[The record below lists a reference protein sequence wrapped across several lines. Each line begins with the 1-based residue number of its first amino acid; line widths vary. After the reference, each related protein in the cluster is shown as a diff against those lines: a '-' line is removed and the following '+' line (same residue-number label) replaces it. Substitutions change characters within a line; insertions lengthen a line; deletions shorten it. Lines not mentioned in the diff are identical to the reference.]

1 MIPRIKMKTSIKM
14 ENQGKSSEEQDL
26 SNDSGFDSR
35 NQYSGSGDFSPD
47 ELEGPYKEEDGES
60 SESGNNVETD
70 FPNELDQDDSGHSKS
85 DIDPEFNG
93 Q

>member
-1 MIPRIKMKTSIKM
+1 MKTSINM
-14 ENQGKSSEEQDL
+14 ENQGKSSEEQHL

-47 ELEGPYKEEDGES
+47 EQEGPYKEEEGES

-70 FPNELDQDDSGHSKS
+70 FPNELDQDNSGHSKS